1 MTEPQSDGLTARAV
15 ERMVQRG
22 VRDAICGLRVAV
34 ADDRWDTAPEDAG
47 ARFVRALRTLEGTLW
62 AQAMI
67 EPDTPIKRRRRA
79 T

>member
-1 MTEPQSDGLTARAV
+1 MTEPDVLTSRMV
-15 ERMVQRG
+15 EKMVQRG

-47 ARFVRALRTLEGTLW
+47 ARFVRALRTLEGMLW

-67 EPDTPIKRRRRA
+67 EPDTPTKRRRRA
-79 T
+79 A